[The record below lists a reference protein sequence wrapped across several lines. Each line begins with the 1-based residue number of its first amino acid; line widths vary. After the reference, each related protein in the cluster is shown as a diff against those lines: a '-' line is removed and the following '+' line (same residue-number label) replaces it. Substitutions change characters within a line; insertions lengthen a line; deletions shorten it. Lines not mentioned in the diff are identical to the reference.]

1 MNSFTGISALRS
13 GDAADE
19 DNEDKTST
27 HFLLSKRIC
36 TQKQFFEKRDK
47 LLSLLF
53 TGSIDQYLVSIFPM
67 V

>member
-27 HFLLSKRIC
+27 HFLLSKRIR
-36 TQKQFFEKRDK
+36 TQK
-47 LLSLLF
+47 
-53 TGSIDQYLVSIFPM
+53 
-67 V
+67 

>member
-27 HFLLSKRIC
+27 HLLLIKRIR

-47 LLSLLF
+47 LLSLLY
-53 TGSIDQYLVSIFPM
+53 TGSIDQYTCI
-67 V
+67 